1 MFSVQQVLTNVRQH
15 NHALTQTLVMT
26 VFAHLAKQCECQYVT
41 RLMIVLVIH
50 VDPIRTVLI
59 KQVATT
65 VSV

>member
-26 VFAHLAKQCECQYVT
+26 VFVHRAKQCECQYAT
-41 RLMIVLVIH
+41 RLMIVLVTH
-50 VDPIRTVLI
+50 VDPIRIVLI